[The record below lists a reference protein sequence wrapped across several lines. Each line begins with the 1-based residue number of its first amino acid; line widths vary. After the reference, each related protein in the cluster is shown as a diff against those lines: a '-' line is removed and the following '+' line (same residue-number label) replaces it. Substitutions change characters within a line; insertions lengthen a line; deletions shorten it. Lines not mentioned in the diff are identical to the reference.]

1 MLVILL
7 LIKQKIEKYKKKQ
20 GHRQYKTT
28 LLIEK
33 ILMDGK
39 ALVEDTKKNKEVTTA
54 KISNKKASPKKQA
67 VKQAAIENKTK
78 TADSNKIASPKE
90 QAAKQ
95 TSKNLEDKKSAGLKS
110 KEVK

>member
-1 MLVILL
+1 
-7 LIKQKIEKYKKKQ
+7 
-20 GHRQYKTT
+20 
-28 LLIEK
+28 
-33 ILMDGK
+33 MDGK
-39 ALVEDTKKNKEVTTA
+39 ALLEDTKKNKEVTTGS

-78 TADSNKIASPKE
+78 TAKAESNKTASPKE

-110 KEVK
+110 EVSIIQ

>member
-1 MLVILL
+1 MN
-7 LIKQKIEKYKKKQ
+7 
-20 GHRQYKTT
+20 
-28 LLIEK
+28 
-33 ILMDGK
+33 GK

-78 TADSNKIASPKE
+78 TAKADSNKTASPKE

-95 TSKNLEDKKSAGLKS
+95 TSKNLEDKKSAGLKNEKNS
-110 KEVK
+110 IIQ